1 MPSKNMVDKMKHDTD
16 IEKVTKINSQIM
28 YFEKPKCLLIIEKDS
43 PYFKI
48 YNP

>member
-1 MPSKNMVDKMKHDTD
+1 MKHDTD
-16 IEKVTKINSQIM
+16 IEKVNSIYSKIM
-28 YFEKPKCLLIIEKDS
+28 YFEKAKCLLIIEKES